1 MSMNLSWLDDFLAL
15 AASGN
20 FSRAAEE
27 RHMTQP
33 AFSRR
38 IRALEEW
45 LGTELFDRPS
55 QPTRLTAAGEWFRD
69 VAHGLMARVA
79 RVPGEARA
87 VAEAHST
94 TLRFAA
100 THALSFTFMPGW
112 LRSLES
118 RTAVGPVTL
127 VSDVF
132 ARCEALLLQSQAQF
146 VLCHAHPKSS
156 SELQSQDYPFVCVGT
171 DVLVAVSAPDPQ
183 GRPRHEP
190 GRATAA
196 CPVQTLNYSLES
208 GLGRILRDVRGTLQ
222 DRWPAQSVVKAHL
235 ASVLRT
241 MALDGRGMAWL
252 PHTLIAEDLRS
263 GRLLESAPEGWR
275 IEMDIRLY
283 RDRFPLGRAA
293 EDFWSGVNGAG
304 LSAVK
309 RPGLAGGSGS

>member
-1 MSMNLSWLDDFLAL
+1 MSMNLSWLEDFLAL

-45 LGTELFDRPS
+45 LGTELFDRSS
-55 QPTRLTAAGEWFRD
+55 QPARLTAAGEWFRSA
-69 VAHGLMARVA
+69 AHELLARVA

-100 THALSFTFMPGW
+100 THALSFTFMPAW
-112 LRSLES
+112 LRGLES
-118 RTAVGPVTL
+118 RTTVGPIRL

-132 ARCEALLLQSQAQF
+132 ARCEAMLLQSQAQF
-146 VLCHAHPKSS
+146 VLSHAHPLFS
-156 SELQSQDYPFVCVGT
+156 SELQSQHYPFARIGSDVIVPVC
-171 DVLVAVSAPDPQ
+171 APDAT
-183 GRPRHEP
+183 GRPRHQLANASP
-190 GRATAA
+190 SS
-196 CPVQTLNYSLES
+196 PLPLLSYSPES
-208 GLGRILRDVRGTLQ
+208 GIGRILQEIHGAALERC
-222 DRWPAQSVVKAHL
+222 PAHSVFQAHL

-252 PHTLIAEDLRS
+252 PQTLIAEDLAC
-263 GRLLESAPEGWR
+263 GRLMEAAPRDWHIELE
-275 IEMDIRLY
+275 IRLY
-283 RDRFPLGRAA
+283 RDRPPLGKAA
-293 EDFWSGVNGAG
+293 EDFWA
-304 LSAVK
+304 AVC
-309 RPGLAGGSGS
+309 AAST